1 MLWYKA
7 WRESRS
13 RFLLVAGVVAMYC
26 LSALVNARTAFP
38 PPEAPRLPY
47 SAFVW
52 GEFYA
57 PFRAVAFSFIALV
70 LGLGGLQRE
79 RGAGTA
85 PFTLAL
91 PVVRGQIVATRALV
105 GLAELIGVALI
116 PVLLVP
122 GLSPMLAHQ
131 SYPAWQSVRYAALFL
146 SWGVVWFAGGVV
158 WSVLFRGEFT
168 AATAAV
174 LTPFAYMM
182 IYGASRGDQ
191 RFPAANPFAMMSGD
205 FNRHLGG
212 RMVLIGPMPW
222 AIMLVLALVAA
233 ALFVGAWRITARQS
247 F

>member
-13 RFLLVAGVVAMYC
+13 RFCLAVAVVTVYC
-26 LSALVNARTAFP
+26 LTVLVRARTAFP
-38 PPEAPRLPY
+38 PPEAPHLPY

-57 PFRAVAFSFIALV
+57 PFKAVAFSFIALV

-116 PVLLVP
+116 PVLVVP

-131 SYPAWQSVRYAALFL
+131 SYPAWQ
-146 SWGVVWFAGGVV
+146 
-158 WSVLFRGEFT
+158 
-168 AATAAV
+168 
-174 LTPFAYMM
+174 
-182 IYGASRGDQ
+182 
-191 RFPAANPFAMMSGD
+191 
-205 FNRHLGG
+205 
-212 RMVLIGPMPW
+212 
-222 AIMLVLALVAA
+222 
-233 ALFVGAWRITARQS
+233 
-247 F
+247 